1 MKSKNGLITLLVC
14 IGVVCLGLSLFL
26 SLRSD
31 KNTFA
36 QKPLATLIQNSGK
49 ISVFRKN
56 MTVKEILSQKTMLF
70 SFDSVETAADGE
82 ATMEFD
88 SGYRLHL
95 PENILVT
102 ISGNKDQVNLVLKKG
117 DVQVENFGAEGS
129 LFISKEGSRW
139 SANDYELVYK
149 KRQGDPS
156 LPDTSASADT
166 SSLPTLQ
173 TKDGLSPDY
182 IQDMMRSQRQTFF
195 KCYTQL
201 LQKSPGVTG
210 QATLS
215 FIIDK
220 NGKVLQPEIASSNIA
235 DAVFKKCLV
244 AALQRMEFKSFTGDP
259 ISTVFPLKFE

>member
-1 MKSKNGLITLLVC
+1 MKSKNGLIGLLVC

-26 SLRSD
+26 SSRSD
-31 KNTFA
+31 KNSFA
-36 QKPLATLIQNSGK
+36 QKPLATLTRTSGK

-56 MTVKEILSQKTMLF
+56 MTVKEILTQKTMVF
-70 SFDSVETAADGE
+70 SLDSIETSADGE
-82 ATMEFD
+82 ASLEFD
-88 SGYRLHL
+88 SGYRLRL
-95 PENILVT
+95 PENILIT
-102 ISGNKDQVNLVLKKG
+102 LSGDKDQVNLVLKKG
-117 DVQVENFGAEGS
+117 EVQVENFGADGS
-129 LFISKEGSRW
+129 LFISKDGSRF

-156 LPDTSASADT
+156 LPDTSANAD
-166 SSLPTLQ
+166 SSNIPTTQ
-173 TKDGLSPDY
+173 QKEGLSPDY
-182 IQDMMRSQRQTFF
+182 IQDMMRAQRQTFF

-220 NGKVLQPEIASSNIA
+220 NGKVLQPEVASSNIA
-235 DAVFKKCLV
+235 DAVFKKCLIE
-244 AALQRMEFKSFTGDP
+244 ALQRMEFKSFTGDP